1 MKDDIIVGVRTSS
14 RQHKILYLGFDVG
27 RPIPVKVKLQVVQH
41 TFNNCPKILKL
52 GKHNLQLIFY
62 D

>member
-27 RPIPVKVKLQVVQH
+27 RRIPVKVKLQGGPTLTIFAIRHLIIVQK
-41 TFNNCPKILKL
+41 F
-52 GKHNLQLIFY
+52 
-62 D
+62 

>member
-27 RPIPVKVKLQVVQH
+27 RRIPVKVKLQVVQH
-41 TFNNCPKILKL
+41 LRFLRLDI
-52 GKHNLQLIFY
+52 
-62 D
+62 